1 MAKSANGTT
10 YKIRE
15 SLQFLDNKK
24 WKLFSTRRLELI
36 DRFKLF
42 EKKASEQDCN
52 IERIA
57 NILRTE
63 FDYSIEHQVDFE
75 KLVTAAVQS
84 VRRNRKRS
92 KNLNMQ
98 SGANISSD
106 QESSKPEA
114 SSLSKIKPNQESPVM
129 SNNSPI
135 ESFLIPSASSL
146 SHNNINKNKS
156 VTVSVAVSQRNSN
169 SDSDSN
175 KFPSPSVS
183 PISSPLQLART
194 SPLLYNHSLHS
205 ILPSAAASSSSNH
218 NNSLFNNINHDF
230 KNNKSVPMNNF
241 ISSEN
246 KENGNNRITLPSIQN
261 MKPKSM
267 KTEKKNSVSKVENNL
282 DGVSIETVKNI
293 ISDIVYQR
301 VSVKEQIAKNT
312 SNKGSTSSSSTLV
325 NTPAP
330 SDISL
335 EFFAISSQNMDLLP
349 VALNQK
355 NQENNNNK
363 STLPSISSFL
373 KSKKDEVDTG
383 YNCPY
388 FLKSK
393 ILTSISNSKTCHD
406 ICSKQGSYKDL
417 YQTILSMGDMGYK
430 SSLLFVF
437 ERFYGTNSTM
447 VNYLKEKLLD
457 GDKAEERLIQV
468 LENIFKDATLRSFQS
483 LKSEFKMDLF
493 KLCIGALIKDFGFD
507 PVIYPLG
514 EIFQDYILKELS
526 PFLNANQN
534 TASISPNNDN
544 TFSLTSKSER
554 TSPSLQAGLTGGKN
568 GSDHSLAHNM
578 IVSTAPLNPSMANN
592 AIHRTVLIK
601 KGAKQQE
608 FTFYPLSNGC
618 PTISEILENCSLL
631 FGLNSN
637 QSVTERI
644 PTNNHNHLN
653 DLLQKGDER
662 NVHNFTGKN
671 SLSSVNKKY
680 GLYHNNNLL
689 KSDIELS
696 TLLTNFVSNSKE
708 IVLEIKEYNINN
720 NYSNSDSINSSPELF
735 NKQKNDGLFILS
747 SAAFVSSNQ
756 QQ

>member
-98 SGANISSD
+98 SGATVFSD
-106 QESSKPEA
+106 QESPKTES
-114 SSLSKIKPNQESPVM
+114 SSLMKIKTSQESPVL

-146 SHNNINKNKS
+146 SHNNINKHKS
-156 VTVSVAVSQRNSN
+156 VTVSVAASQRNSN

-194 SPLLYNHSLHS
+194 SPSLYHNSLHS
-205 ILPSAAASSSSNH
+205 ILPSAAASSSTNH
-218 NNSLFNNINHDF
+218 NNSLFNNINHEL
-230 KNNKSVPMNNF
+230 KNNKFSPVNGSLNNDQRDSRSHR
-241 ISSEN
+241 IS
-246 KENGNNRITLPSIQN
+246 LPSIQN
-261 MKPKSM
+261 MKPKNIN
-267 KTEKKNSVSKVENNL
+267 TEKRLSSPKIESSL

-293 ISDIVYQR
+293 IADIVYQR
-301 VSVKEQIAKNT
+301 VSVKEQISKT
-312 SNKGSTSSSSTLV
+312 SANKSSTSSSSTLV
-325 NTPAP
+325 NTPTT

-335 EFFAISSQNMDLLP
+335 EFFAMSSHNMDLLP

-355 NQENNNNK
+355 NQETNK

-373 KSKKDEVDTG
+373 KTKKEDVDTG

-393 ILTSISNSKTCHD
+393 ILIPITNSKTCHD

-417 YQTILSMGDMGYK
+417 YQTVLSMGDMGYK

-447 VNYLKEKLLD
+447 VSYLKEKLLD
-457 GDKAEERLIQV
+457 GEKAEERLIQV
-468 LENIFKDATLRSFQS
+468 LENIFKDATLRSFYN
-483 LKSEFKMDLF
+483 LKPEFKMDLF

-526 PFLNANQN
+526 LFLNANQN
-534 TASISPNNDN
+534 NASLNPNNDSN
-544 TFSLTSKSER
+544 YNSNSDLER
-554 TSPSLQAGLTGGKN
+554 KSPSLSNGKDN
-568 GSDHSLAHNM
+568 SEHSLAHNM

-601 KGAKQQE
+601 KGLKQQE

-618 PTISEILENCSLL
+618 PTISEILENCTLL

-637 QSVTERI
+637 HSVTERI

-662 NVHNFTGKN
+662 NVYNFSGKN
-671 SLSSVNKKY
+671 SLNNVKKKY
-680 GLYHNNNLL
+680 GLYHNNNIL

-708 IVLEIKEYNINN
+708 IVLEIKEYNINSK
-720 NYSNSDSINSSPELF
+720 YSNESIANSPEF
-735 NKQKNDGLFILS
+735 FKKQKNDGLSILS
-747 SAAFVSSNQ
+747 CAAFVSSNQ
-756 QQ
+756 QL

>member
-98 SGANISSD
+98 SGATVFSD
-106 QESSKPEA
+106 QESPKTES
-114 SSLSKIKPNQESPVM
+114 SSLMKIKTSQESPVL

-146 SHNNINKNKS
+146 SHNNINKHKS
-156 VTVSVAVSQRNSN
+156 VTVSVAASQRNSN

-194 SPLLYNHSLHS
+194 SPSLYHNSLHS
-205 ILPSAAASSSSNH
+205 ILPSAAASSSTNH
-218 NNSLFNNINHDF
+218 NNSLFNNINHEL
-230 KNNKSVPMNNF
+230 KNNKFSSVNGSLNNDQRDSRSHR
-241 ISSEN
+241 IS
-246 KENGNNRITLPSIQN
+246 LPSIQN
-261 MKPKSM
+261 MKPKNIN
-267 KTEKKNSVSKVENNL
+267 TEKRLSSPKIESSL

-293 ISDIVYQR
+293 IADIVYQR
-301 VSVKEQIAKNT
+301 VSVKEQISKT
-312 SNKGSTSSSSTLV
+312 SANKSSTSSSSTLV
-325 NTPAP
+325 NTPAT

-335 EFFAISSQNMDLLP
+335 EFFAMSSHNMDLLP

-355 NQENNNNK
+355 NQETNK

-373 KSKKDEVDTG
+373 KTKKEDVDTG

-393 ILTSISNSKTCHD
+393 ILIPITNSKTCHD

-417 YQTILSMGDMGYK
+417 YQTVLSMGDMGYK

-447 VNYLKEKLLD
+447 VSYLKEKLLD
-457 GDKAEERLIQV
+457 GEKAEERLIQV
-468 LENIFKDATLRSFQS
+468 LENIFKDATLRSFYN
-483 LKSEFKMDLF
+483 LKPEFKMDLF

-534 TASISPNNDN
+534 NASLNPNNDSN
-544 TFSLTSKSER
+544 YNSNLDLER
-554 TSPSLQAGLTGGKN
+554 KSPSLSNGKDN
-568 GSDHSLAHNM
+568 SEHSLAHNM

-601 KGAKQQE
+601 KGLKQQE

-618 PTISEILENCSLL
+618 PTISEILENCTLL

-637 QSVTERI
+637 HSVTERI

-662 NVHNFTGKN
+662 NVHNFSGKN
-671 SLSSVNKKY
+671 SLNNVKKKY
-680 GLYHNNNLL
+680 GLYHNNNIL

-708 IVLEIKEYNINN
+708 IVLEIKEYNINSK
-720 NYSNSDSINSSPELF
+720 YSNESIANSPEF
-735 NKQKNDGLFILS
+735 FKKQKNDGLSILS

-756 QQ
+756 QL